1 MKKRVT
7 RAAMIIALMIAAAA
21 NGAGFDMY
29 EMSNEIW
36 RWSAPASYP
45 PPWFEGMK
53 METLSV
59 ILDSGNLQWYEPR
72 PEKDT
77 WDAVVGGKV
86 HAPMLTVWK
95 VLTDYESQCRI
106 MSKTFTSCQTEW
118 RSGDKVKNNYRIKIT
133 VLEFATEFDM
143 IDLVKEYAPS
153 RQRISTIEG
162 GLKGRELDIILVP
175 VDDGRNTLYFMR
187 YHAHMKSLGLS
198 MQAVLALVPMAEW
211 PVTAAS
217 ANYHMSS
224 HKKEAERLAGY
235 TPPAKPAPLAYES
248 LDVDTLRAL
257 GRVNAGLIRETP
269 EGKTISGLAFAFI
282 NAPPDLVWDLVQD
295 LEHYNDFFHDQDTTV
310 EKRQGNKVWVS
321 QDTKSQSVLVFT
333 FGYQMRSL
341 YTLDPPRHLSYRA
354 YEGSYEGSFSE
365 VYILPINGGK
375 QCVLFCEIG
384 LNFDRDT
391 ALTARIIR
399 SGDFPFNTVMDL
411 LAVRA
416 VLNNLKPEAEKRAA
430 AGKASGGQGVS
441 GED

>member
-1 MKKRVT
+1 
-7 RAAMIIALMIAAAA
+7 
-21 NGAGFDMY
+21 MY

-36 RWSAPASYP
+36 DWKQPKVYP

-53 METLSV
+53 MDTLSV
-59 ILDSGNLQWYEPR
+59 MLDSGNLQWYEPR
-72 PEKDT
+72 PEQGA

-86 HAPMLTVWK
+86 HAPLSTVWK
-95 VLTDYESQCRI
+95 VVTDYEGQCRM
-106 MSKTFTSCQTEW
+106 MSKTFTSCKTQW
-118 RSGDKVKNNYRIKIT
+118 RQGDTVKNDYRIKVS

-143 IDLVKEYAPS
+143 IDVVKEYPPA
-153 RQRISTIEG
+153 RQHINTIEG

-175 VDDGRNTLYFMR
+175 ADEGRTTLYFMR

-224 HKKEAERLAGY
+224 HRKEAEKLAGY
-235 TPPAKPAPLAYES
+235 KPPAKPAPLDYEA
-248 LDVDTLRAL
+248 LDVDTLAAL
-257 GRVNAGLIRETP
+257 SRVNAGLIRETP

-282 NAPPDLVWDLVQD
+282 NAPPGPVWDLVQD
-295 LEHYNDFFHDQDTTV
+295 LEHYNDFFRDQDTRV
-310 EKRQGNKVWVS
+310 EKRQGNKVWVA
-321 QDTKSQSVLVFT
+321 QETTSQSVLVFT

-354 YEGSYEGSFSE
+354 YEGAYEGSFGDL
-365 VYILPINGGK
+365 YILPINGGK
-375 QCVLFCEIG
+375 QCVLFCETG
-384 LNFDRDT
+384 LNFDKDT

-416 VLNNLKPEAEKRAA
+416 VLNNLKPEAERRAK
-430 AGKASGGQGVS
+430 AGGH
-441 GED
+441 